1 VKSENK
7 LGLLHLSL
15 KELLRNAG
23 ELSLHLVEPIVV
35 QHQELAVFQTLNIV
49 ATLAHVP
56 LASWGRI
63 YLDLLVL
70 IDQQLRMVDNNV
82 FNSEVLQNP
91 GCCINQLLII
101 FIFVFASQLLSDV
114 VLLWVNNREE
124 LSAFLH

>member
-1 VKSENK
+1 VQVKSENK

-23 ELSLHLVEPIVV
+23 ELSLHLVELIVV

-91 GCCINQLLII
+91 GCCIN
-101 FIFVFASQLLSDV
+101 
-114 VLLWVNNREE
+114 
-124 LSAFLH
+124 